1 MSLAVVVAALLA
13 AADPAA
19 PPPATPS
26 PTAPAASPAA
36 AAPAAAAP
44 VADAAPPVEA
54 WKPADPANT
63 LVIDTTKG
71 RVIVE
76 LHPEVAPNAV
86 ARIKTLAKRG
96 YYDNSLFYRVLK
108 GFVAQGGDRGNKQYR
123 SDLPNLKGEFT
134 FRKTAVMP
142 YGAIGSTPGGEVGF
156 IGALPVMI
164 ETPPAG
170 QEGQPPRG
178 WAYFC
183 AGVASMPH
191 GADPNSANSQ
201 LFLLRGHA
209 TNLEKTFTAF
219 GRVISGQEAVDSLN
233 NGEPPPNPDK
243 MTRVRV
249 LADIPAAQRP
259 KVQVMDTASPAF
271 LAMAVKTLQAHPNYS
286 ICEIPVPAQVQ

>member
-1 MSLAVVVAALLA
+1 MGLAVVLAALLA
-13 AADPAA
+13 AADPV
-19 PPPATPS
+19 PLP
-26 PTAPAASPAA
+26 
-36 AAPAAAAP
+36 AAP
-44 VADAAPPVEA
+44 VATPPPAVPADAAPAEV

-76 LHPEVAPNAV
+76 LRPDIAPMSV
-86 ARIKTLAKRG
+86 ARIKALAKRG
-96 YYDNSLFYRVLK
+96 YYDNSLWYRVLK
-108 GFVAQGGDRGNKQYR
+108 GFVAQGGDKGDKQYR

-134 FRKTAVMP
+134 FKKTPAMP

-156 IGALPVMI
+156 VGALPVMI

-170 QEGQPPRG
+170 QEAEPPRG
-178 WAYFC
+178 YAYFC

-191 GADPNSANSQ
+191 GANPNSANSQ

-209 TNLEKTFTAF
+209 TNLEKTFTAL
-219 GRVISGQEAVDSLN
+219 GRVISGQEVVDALN

-243 MTRVRV
+243 MTKVRI

-259 KVQVMDTASPAF
+259 KVKVMDTASPGFIA
-271 LAMAVKTLQAHPNYS
+271 LALKALQARPNTS
-286 ICEIPVPAQVQ
+286 ICEIPVPVQVQ

>member
-1 MSLAVVVAALLA
+1 MSLAVAAAALLA
-13 AADPAA
+13 AADPAPA
-19 PPPATPS
+19 PPAADAPPAP
-26 PTAPAASPAA
+26 PA
-36 AAPAAAAP
+36 AAPAP
-44 VADAAPPVEA
+44 DAAMPPEV

-86 ARIKTLAKRG
+86 TRIKVLAKRG

-108 GFVAQGGDRGNKQYR
+108 GFVAQGGDKGNKQYR

-134 FRKTAVMP
+134 FRKSAAMP

-156 IGALPVMI
+156 VGALPVMI
-164 ETPPAG
+164 ETLPAG
-170 QEGQPPRG
+170 QEAAPPRA

-209 TNLEKTFTAF
+209 TNLEKTFTAL
-219 GRVISGQEAVDSLN
+219 GRVISGQEAVDTLN

-243 MTRVRV
+243 MIKVRV

-259 KVQVMDTASPAF
+259 KVQVMDTASPGF
-271 LAMAVKTLQAHPNYS
+271 IAMAVKTLQTHPNYS
-286 ICEIPVPAQVQ
+286 ICEIPVPVQVQ